1 MHAMKDY
8 FRFYV
13 RLQTNLK
20 LSRYFGQRGLLSFN
34 IVINT
39 GWGQEVPRE
48 VNLTLEQHWS
58 LTQAQLLWLTSCPPT
73 SAGLPQC
80 SEAPHGW
87 LPPQSWAVSPR

>member
-1 MHAMKDY
+1 MKDY

-73 SAGLPQC
+73 SAGLPQ
-80 SEAPHGW
+80 
-87 LPPQSWAVSPR
+87 